1 DKGKSIIGWDEILEG
16 ELAPNAT
23 VMSWRGMEGG
33 IQAAQMGHDVI
44 MTPTTYC
51 YFDYYQTQNTDE
63 EPLAIGGYVPI
74 EKVYSFEPAPD
85 ILTEGQKAR
94 ILGLQANL
102 WTEYIETPDYVE
114 YMIMPRIAALSE
126 VQWVKPEKKNYEAFL
141 TRLPGLLNLYGKLGY
156 NYATHVFDVQAKM
169 IPNFETNSLDVEL
182 STIDNAPVYYT
193 LDGTVPTVSST
204 K

>member
-1 DKGKSIIGWDEILEG
+1 
-16 ELAPNAT
+16 
-23 VMSWRGMEGG
+23 
-33 IQAAQMGHDVI
+33 
-44 MTPTTYC
+44 
-51 YFDYYQTQNTDE
+51 
-63 EPLAIGGYVPI
+63 
-74 EKVYSFEPAPD
+74 
-85 ILTEGQKAR
+85 
-94 ILGLQANL
+94 LGLQANL

-204 K
+204 KYDGKFSIRENTEIKAMAIREGGNTSKVLSEKINASKASYKPVTLLTTPDPNYRYTGEGMLVDGLFGNSTNYKTGKWMG